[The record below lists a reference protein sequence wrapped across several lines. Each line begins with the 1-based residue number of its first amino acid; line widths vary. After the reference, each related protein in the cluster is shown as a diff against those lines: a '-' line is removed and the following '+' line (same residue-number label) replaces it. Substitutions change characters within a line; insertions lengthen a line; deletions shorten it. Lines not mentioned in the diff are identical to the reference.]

1 MYCKVSGSPC
11 GETVWVYGVVQLNM
25 ERCLFN

>member
-1 MYCKVSGSPC
+1 MYCNVSGSQC
-11 GETVWVYGVVQLNM
+11 GATEWVYGVVQLNM